1 MSKVKEWEEKVSN
14 IYTDIVVLTDKKEFY
29 ENEIQY
35 LEQELQE
42 AEMMLGEAK
51 FEERKENSNG

>member
-1 MSKVKEWEEKVSN
+1 MSKVKEWEEKVED

-42 AEMMLGEAK
+42 AEMMLGEARFK
-51 FEERKENSNG
+51 EREERKNG